1 MAGHD
6 AMIHLA
12 CISNDPSFDLDPVL
26 GRSINFDA
34 FEPCVKLAKDGGMK
48 RFIFASSSS
57 VYGVKDV
64 PNVTEDMPLDPL
76 TDYAKFKAMC
86 EEVLFRYTSPAFT
99 TVAIRPS
106 TVCGYSRRQ
115 RLDIVVNIFTNHAV
129 NTGKIKVIG
138 GKLKRP
144 NLHIKDMT
152 ALYALL
158 LDVPSEKISGKV
170 FNASHAN
177 HDLDTLA
184 EIVRGVVG
192 KDKIAIENQPTND
205 LRSYHISAAKL
216 ERELGFSARF
226 TIEDAV
232 VGLVEAFGKGL
243 LPDSMKDSRYFN
255 IQKMKEIGLK

>member
-1 MAGHD
+1 
-6 AMIHLA
+6 
-12 CISNDPSFDLDPVL
+12 
-26 GRSINFDA
+26 
-34 FEPCVKLAKDGGMK
+34 
-48 RFIFASSSS
+48 
-57 VYGVKDV
+57 
-64 PNVTEDMPLDPL
+64 
-76 TDYAKFKAMC
+76 MC
-86 EEVLFRYTSPAFT
+86 EEVLFRYTAPDFT

-144 NLHIKDMT
+144 NLHIEDMT
-152 ALYALL
+152 DLYLLL
-158 LDVPSEKISGKV
+158 LDAPAEKISGKV

-192 KDKIAIENQPTND
+192 KDKIAIENQATND
-205 LRSYHISAAKL
+205 LRSYHISADKL
-216 ERELGFSARF
+216 SRELGFVPAR

-232 VGLVEAFGKGL
+232 RGLVAAFDKGL
-243 LPDSMKDSRYFN
+243 LPSSMTDSRYFN